1 MNKKQILLSIVLL
14 IIVNPLFSQAKKPTI
29 MVVPSLN
36 WCEQN
41 GYTYEYDVQGRKQ
54 ITPDFDMALA
64 KSTELKLVIAK
75 IAGLMGERGFP
86 LKDLESTLQSIK
98 NMAAEDMVTLSRS
111 GAEIQES
118 PLDQLKRVA
127 RADIIMELTW
137 NVNNRGPF
145 KSVSFILRG
154 LDAYTN
160 KQIAESVGTGPE
172 NGSAEIPV
180 LLETAVL
187 ANIDNFNS
195 RLQAYFD
202 DMFENGREVALRIA
216 VFDSFGGDLES
227 EFDGD
232 VLCQVIEDWVYQ
244 NSVKG
249 RFSLM
254 DATENFMYFEQ
265 VRIPLFENERAIDT
279 RTWARGLSNY
289 LRKNYA
295 IDSKIVMRGLGQ
307 ATIIIGER

>member
-1 MNKKQILLSIVLL
+1 MNNKYIFLSLVLL

-29 MVVPSLN
+29 MVVPSIN

-41 GYTYEYDVQGRKQ
+41 GYTYEYNVQGRTQ
-54 ITPDFDMALA
+54 IAPDYDLALA

-98 NMAAEDMVTLSRS
+98 NIAAEDMVTSSRS

-172 NGSAEIPV
+172 MG
-180 LLETAVL
+180 LLQYQ
-187 ANIDNFNS
+187 FYWK
-195 RLQAYFD
+195 Q
-202 DMFENGREVALRIA
+202 
-216 VFDSFGGDLES
+216 
-227 EFDGD
+227 
-232 VLCQVIEDWVYQ
+232 LCWHI
-244 NSVKG
+244 
-249 RFSLM
+249 
-254 DATENFMYFEQ
+254 
-265 VRIPLFENERAIDT
+265 
-279 RTWARGLSNY
+279 
-289 LRKNYA
+289 
-295 IDSKIVMRGLGQ
+295 
-307 ATIIIGER
+307 

>member
-1 MNKKQILLSIVLL
+1 MNNKYIFLSLVLL

-29 MVVPSLN
+29 MVVPSIN

-41 GYTYEYDVQGRKQ
+41 GYTYEYNVQGRTQ
-54 ITPDFDMALA
+54 IAPDYDLALA

-98 NMAAEDMVTLSRS
+98 NIAAEDMVTSSRS

-172 NGSAEIPV
+172 NGSATVPV

-187 ANIDNFNS
+187 AHIDNFNS
-195 RLQAYFD
+195 RLQAFFD

-216 VFDSFGGDLES
+216 VFDSFGEDLES
-227 EFDGD
+227 EFNGD
-232 VLCQVIEDWVYQ
+232 ILSQVIEDWVYDNTIQ
-244 NSVKG
+244 G
-249 RFSLM
+249 RFSLL
-254 DATENFMYFEQ
+254 DATENFMMFEQ

-279 RTWARGLSNY
+279 RTWARGLSTY
-289 LRKNYA
+289 LRKDYS